1 MRFAAESGPPQR
13 EETAARRA
21 GQRRRRARTPRAK
34 RTEVAG
40 GAVVGAV
47 FCVEVDVDIVRTLRG
62 EEVKEEREGKRRDN
76 RGCENA
82 GAEPMCDPNL

>member
-40 GAVVGAV
+40 GVVVGAV
-47 FCVEVDVDIVRTLRG
+47 FCVEVEVDIVRVCWCCRRLMCVLV
-62 EEVKEEREGKRRDN
+62 EVDDEVK
-76 RGCENA
+76 
-82 GAEPMCDPNL
+82 